1 MSRVDN
7 DYRLYDGVAT
17 TDSTSPS
24 GFPVD
29 NLFDNNP
36 STEWSAPI
44 EPLIQVTYTFNYRR
58 HEWFNTY
65 TLTSSGSYPERD
77 PTTWRLEGSKDGLTW
92 NRIDYQS
99 NYVFSGRRQTA
110 TFMVKSN
117 RVSYNMLRLVI
128 IKVRGATESIAQLS
142 EFAIYASEGELL
154 ESGLSYETTEFTY
167 MSAITENFSIKPVSS
182 GYLNFAINPALP
194 AGITIDADSGE
205 ISGSTTETTA
215 ALSDYTI
222 TATDSVSGTQGTA
235 VIKLW
240 FTNCNDDLHTR
251 IDIVKYNQ
259 PGSDRESW
267 RLSCNDMSEFSGQ
280 GLDGELMQVNRMC
293 VSRTMCKLTL
303 SDSMGDA
310 WVKGSYVDITLYT
323 KDISYHLGHAMVT
336 DSDTYEVD
344 INTDFLVS
352 PGSDSIK
359 IYKGSEFRANWVT
372 DTAFQGDAN
381 WVVANTAP
389 LIDRRQWYAF
399 TTFMAPTNLTDF
411 DAYEVRFFCR
421 AGVRMYVNGRER
433 YLLNME
439 NETLSATTSITGG
452 SVSPYWHSFTGAIA
466 DLLVGSNTIAF
477 DVVNAMG
484 NLTADFDVSV
494 YLTVSSQGISYTE
507 DVTTESSSNS
517 GSYPVDRIADSDWE
531 SYTLLPRTS
540 STDQKWVGI
549 RYRDDSRRLINYYC
563 VTCNPD
569 TSGYDPTEWDF
580 VASNSDVS
588 IANWTVLDTRKNVRF
603 TKRSQRLCFT
613 AETAESYNMYRLVM
627 KANRNIYPTNAFA
640 VSELELYSAAL
651 IPKQP
656 FTYQFSTFKG
666 YKDLPFPVLTTL
678 ASVGE
683 VTVSPSLPSGLSLD
697 KYTGRISGTPTVA
710 TVGATTTYTLT
721 NTVNGQAENFQ
732 MNLIIDLCSSPKV
745 LFYVYVA
752 DTGALGPKMSVK
764 VTKGTEVLLEIPSMP
779 MYEEMYYPICT
790 EPGSISI
797 EMGGESNWGMY
808 YVDLLTEDR
817 VSVFHSSKLPLTTA
831 TTYPFYHV
839 RPSSAWK
846 YTYDAVT
853 DANWAAPEFSDAA
866 WKQSSNGVFEDLT
879 GSAAQYYR
887 STFTVSSLAYV
898 NAVIYRVRVNAGA
911 IVYINGHEVHR
922 VNMPSGTPTSQT
934 LASSQ
939 FLTPQMVSGSAT
951 TVSSLLQEGTNHFA
965 IEIHGWSNTR
975 VKNNFYATLHL
986 TYNTTSAMLEGTP
999 SSDIMTS
1006 DNHNYLKAFDF
1017 IDSTYYFSG
1026 PRCETAE
1033 MRWTYPLGSRY
1044 AVNSYRVRSFY
1055 GACMNQFPSE
1065 WALEGSNN
1073 GVTWTMV
1080 DYMTDIM
1087 IGFGGT
1093 IITREFMATSNF
1105 NQYRLRVTSCR
1116 NSGDIDCE
1124 TGLYLNEFSLFHAP
1138 LDYSQV
1144 CEGDLVFEPALVNSY
1159 SFSSCPSGYTGY
1171 RRRLCQSSKEFGPI
1185 ENFCS
1190 PEAPSYL
1197 AYPQMSYDLTVG
1209 LEISSPLTPTAIC
1222 VACTFSSSPQLPS
1235 GLSLNSA
1242 TGAITGMAHNE
1253 TRAYYYTITGRNTA
1267 GSIST
1272 AISISVVSSGA
1283 TCAAD
1288 VTGGW
1293 TPIVAGSTATR
1304 NCSNPLYYTGNM
1316 TRECLATSP
1325 PTWGP
1330 VINNCVLLP
1339 PTISYPVTNVTLEKN
1354 VEMSII
1360 KPTLFGAEIQSIQI
1374 TPSLPAGL
1382 YFQPTTGIISGAPS
1396 EKNLQGTVYNIT
1408 ITNPAGSDT
1417 TQLTIY
1423 ITSLTCPADG
1433 DWPETDRGEKAWK
1446 NCGADKV
1453 GEWYRQCSNAN
1464 PPAWETAVNT
1474 CVYAAPVIS
1483 YPTPALNLFKGVA
1496 MATQTPTVQGRVTSW
1511 SADKALPSGVT
1522 LNTGSGVISGT
1533 PTASMPVTVYTITA
1547 SNENNSGTT
1556 TITITVETLKCAT
1569 EGEWTETEQG
1579 NTLELPCA
1587 DPTNMEGTR
1596 TRTCSLAGSAAVW
1609 GAVQDT
1615 CKYRAPVISY
1625 RSSITAYK
1633 DEAITAMEPSR
1644 QYRIDSFSIT
1654 PALPAGLS
1662 MAATTGIISGTP
1674 TAASPQTQYTVR
1686 ATNQDAEGQT
1696 TLSIVVIMPVCSA
1709 SGGWP
1714 ETERG
1719 KTAYLLCDG
1728 QSGVRTRVC
1737 GEKTDRNPQWKDA
1750 DASMCI
1756 ANPEKAKPGEG
1767 KSFIRFEI
1775 QVSARIR
1782 SDA

>member
-24 GFPVD
+24 GLPVD

-65 TLTSSGSYPERD
+65 SLTSSGSYPERD

-194 AGITIDADSGE
+194 AGIMIDADSGE

-323 KDISYHLGHAMVT
+323 KDIAYHLGHAMVT

-466 DLLVGSNTIAF
+466 DLLAGSNTIAF

-540 STDQKWVGI
+540 STDQQWVGI

-732 MNLIIDLCSSPKV
+732 MNLIMPAGKSQTVFLRDSHIEETVGK
-745 LFYVYVA
+745 LFREFEEPGPRTHCGGDRDHFRVFFREFDHGRAELRGKIGAGGGVFRVSGMRIEAGYAVKFFRRLLGIFAARAFFRDDMHNDRTVEIFDAVECLDQFRQSVPVDGSYVA
-752 DTGALGPKMSVK
+752 QSHFLEKNTGHEEAFSRFFKFLDSADDIASAGHALHRHFCKCLEMV
-764 VTKGTEVLLEIPSMP
+764 VTAPRDDAVEVIRNGADRFRDRHFIVVHNDDQILAAGTDIVQRLKRQPADQGTVADDGDHMFIAAA
-779 MYEEMYYPICT
+779 CVAC
-790 EPGSISI
+790 
-797 EMGGESNWGMY
+797 GGESHCGGNRGSGMAAAET
-808 YVDLLTEDR
+808 VELGLL
-817 VSVFHSSKLPLTTA
+817 
-831 TTYPFYHV
+831 
-839 RPSSAWK
+839 
-846 YTYDAVT
+846 
-853 DANWAAPEFSDAA
+853 
-866 WKQSSNGVFEDLT
+866 
-879 GSAAQYYR
+879 AQ
-887 STFTVSSLAYV
+887 
-898 NAVIYRVRVNAGA
+898 
-911 IVYINGHEVHR
+911 
-922 VNMPSGTPTSQT
+922 
-934 LASSQ
+934 
-939 FLTPQMVSGSAT
+939 
-951 TVSSLLQEGTNHFA
+951 
-965 IEIHGWSNTR
+965 
-975 VKNNFYATLHL
+975 
-986 TYNTTSAMLEGTP
+986 
-999 SSDIMTS
+999 
-1006 DNHNYLKAFDF
+1006 
-1017 IDSTYYFSG
+1017 
-1026 PRCETAE
+1026 
-1033 MRWTYPLGSRY
+1033 
-1044 AVNSYRVRSFY
+1044 
-1055 GACMNQFPSE
+1055 
-1065 WALEGSNN
+1065 
-1073 GVTWTMV
+1073 
-1080 DYMTDIM
+1080 
-1087 IGFGGT
+1087 
-1093 IITREFMATSNF
+1093 
-1105 NQYRLRVTSCR
+1105 
-1116 NSGDIDCE
+1116 CE
-1124 TGLYLNEFSLFHAP
+1124 TGKP
-1138 LDYSQV
+1138 VVRTD
-1144 CEGDLVFEPALVNSY
+1144 
-1159 SFSSCPSGYTGY
+1159 
-1171 RRRLCQSSKEFGPI
+1171 R
-1185 ENFCS
+1185 
-1190 PEAPSYL
+1190 
-1197 AYPQMSYDLTVG
+1197 M
-1209 LEISSPLTPTAIC
+1209 
-1222 VACTFSSSPQLPS
+1222 
-1235 GLSLNSA
+1235 
-1242 TGAITGMAHNE
+1242 E
-1253 TRAYYYTITGRNTA
+1253 TIL
-1267 GSIST
+1267 
-1272 AISISVVSSGA
+1272 SSG
-1283 TCAAD
+1283 
-1288 VTGGW
+1288 
-1293 TPIVAGSTATR
+1293 
-1304 NCSNPLYYTGNM
+1304 
-1316 TRECLATSP
+1316 
-1325 PTWGP
+1325 
-1330 VINNCVLLP
+1330 
-1339 PTISYPVTNVTLEKN
+1339 
-1354 VEMSII
+1354 
-1360 KPTLFGAEIQSIQI
+1360 Q
-1374 TPSLPAGL
+1374 
-1382 YFQPTTGIISGAPS
+1382 
-1396 EKNLQGTVYNIT
+1396 
-1408 ITNPAGSDT
+1408 
-1417 TQLTIY
+1417 
-1423 ITSLTCPADG
+1423 
-1433 DWPETDRGEKAWK
+1433 
-1446 NCGADKV
+1446 
-1453 GEWYRQCSNAN
+1453 
-1464 PPAWETAVNT
+1464 
-1474 CVYAAPVIS
+1474 
-1483 YPTPALNLFKGVA
+1483 
-1496 MATQTPTVQGRVTSW
+1496 
-1511 SADKALPSGVT
+1511 
-1522 LNTGSGVISGT
+1522 
-1533 PTASMPVTVYTITA
+1533 
-1547 SNENNSGTT
+1547 
-1556 TITITVETLKCAT
+1556 
-1569 EGEWTETEQG
+1569 
-1579 NTLELPCA
+1579 
-1587 DPTNMEGTR
+1587 
-1596 TRTCSLAGSAAVW
+1596 
-1609 GAVQDT
+1609 
-1615 CKYRAPVISY
+1615 
-1625 RSSITAYK
+1625 
-1633 DEAITAMEPSR
+1633 
-1644 QYRIDSFSIT
+1644 
-1654 PALPAGLS
+1654 
-1662 MAATTGIISGTP
+1662 
-1674 TAASPQTQYTVR
+1674 
-1686 ATNQDAEGQT
+1686 
-1696 TLSIVVIMPVCSA
+1696 
-1709 SGGWP
+1709 
-1714 ETERG
+1714 
-1719 KTAYLLCDG
+1719 
-1728 QSGVRTRVC
+1728 
-1737 GEKTDRNPQWKDA
+1737 
-1750 DASMCI
+1750 
-1756 ANPEKAKPGEG
+1756 
-1767 KSFIRFEI
+1767 
-1775 QVSARIR
+1775 
-1782 SDA
+1782 